1 MVKEQYVSFETS
13 KLLKEKGFDIS
24 VYSYY
29 SRDGELHP
37 MNEYGNSVNFNNS
50 ILEYMERL
58 SAPTQALVCR
68 WLREEHNLSV
78 EVYRTAC
85 GYISGI
91 VQIPE
96 GTELEVFKWNGDD
109 LKSGKFTTW
118 EGAYEFAIKYC
129 IEKLI

>member
-58 SAPTQALVCR
+58 SAPTQALVCT
-68 WLREEHNLSV
+68 WLREKYDYCVIVRPDCEGRYYYIIYAKDKDGNFVSMFYQENLSN
-78 EVYRTAC
+78 VYKKALEN
-85 GYISGI
+85 GI
-91 VQIPE
+91 QYC
-96 GTELEVFKWNGDD
+96 LEN
-109 LKSGKFTTW
+109 LI
-118 EGAYEFAIKYC
+118 EYE
-129 IEKLI
+129 